1 MSTVFSTLS
10 LNHNYGT
17 EDFHAN
23 HQENHQIYSSIFRDA
38 ANSPYHKDLD
48 FDLSDVIS
56 KAVNSLK
63 GNYQSK
69 SCSKQANIRNP
80 CGICCKSVN
89 KNQHGIF
96 CTTCLKWY
104 HRKCNGTSLKDYESL
119 RNEDDDIPWQCI
131 LCLIDDNAS
140 KFPFGYLSS
149 MELND
154 FNGLDLPSQLKLL
167 PSYELRSKLS
177 GIPNLDNFDIE
188 ENHIRA
194 VNSNY
199 YDLHDFIKLT
209 NSVKKCLSLFHV
221 NIRSLSKHIDEL
233 KNVLHASKII
243 FDFIGVSETK
253 QLINKDFISNVDIE
267 GYHVYSQPSKSSSGG
282 VAIYVNNKLDHFRK
296 DDLSVIEDDFE
307 SLWIEIKNNRGKN
320 IMCGCIYRHPNRDPD
335 NFFEYIENT
344 LSKIDNNKYQIFIM
358 GDYNIDLLQ
367 YEHSSL
373 SNDFINTMISKSFL
387 PYILQ
392 PTRVT
397 DHSAT
402 VIDNIFS
409 NVTDCETVSGNLTT
423 LISDHFIQFFI
434 IKKKYISYKSCNYY
448 TRDYSNFGKE
458 KLIYDY
464 SLIDWTSLSDPQIS
478 VDDHFDYL
486 YEKTSECID
495 THVPK
500 KKVTKKYLKLRS
512 KPWINVRIQKLM
524 SYRDKLFSEM
534 NKHPTQSNKYL
545 YHKFRNRVV
554 SEQRR
559 GKKSYFQE
567 YFEKHKTNMKMLWH
581 GIRSIVNTS
590 NKNQASHISQLN
602 VNGKLIS
609 DPVIMANIFNK
620 YFVNV
625 GCNIDKSI
633 PRTKKSAL
641 DYLKK

>member
-1 MSTVFSTLS
+1 
-10 LNHNYGT
+10 
-17 EDFHAN
+17 
-23 HQENHQIYSSIFRDA
+23 
-38 ANSPYHKDLD
+38 
-48 FDLSDVIS
+48 
-56 KAVNSLK
+56 
-63 GNYQSK
+63 
-69 SCSKQANIRNP
+69 
-80 CGICCKSVN
+80 
-89 KNQHGIF
+89 
-96 CTTCLKWY
+96 
-104 HRKCNGTSLKDYESL
+104 
-119 RNEDDDIPWQCI
+119 
-131 LCLIDDNAS
+131 
-140 KFPFGYLSS
+140 
-149 MELND
+149 MELDD

-199 YDLHDFIKLT
+199 YDLHDFIKLI

-296 DDLSVIEDDFE
+296 DDLCVIEDDFE
-307 SLWIEIKNNRGKN
+307 SLWTEIKNNEGKN

-344 LSKIDNNKYQIFIM
+344 LSKLDNNKYQIFIM

-373 SNDFINTMISKSFL
+373 SNDFINMMISKSFL

-409 NVTDCETVSGNLTT
+409 NVTDSQTVSGNLTT

-434 IKKKYISYKSCNYY
+434 INKKYISYKSCNYY

-495 THVPK
+495 TYVPK

-512 KPWINVRIQKLM
+512 EPWINVRIQKLM

-534 NKHPTQSNKYL
+534 NKHPTPSNKYL

-590 NKNQASHISQLN
+590 NKDQASHISQLN

-625 GCNIDKSI
+625 GYNIDKSI

-641 DYLKK
+641 DYLKKRNPNSLFLAPVTSQEIETIIQSFDKNKSLDHTVFQSFYLKLLVHIFQNLYPPLSINLLKLVFSHKNLNLEKSIPFIKKKLLIYLQIIDLSPYYLVFQKLLKK

>member
-23 HQENHQIYSSIFRDA
+23 HQENHQIYSNIFRDA

-140 KFPFGYLSS
+140 KFPFGYLSR

-177 GIPNLDNFDIE
+177 GIPKLDNFDIE
-188 ENHIRA
+188 ENDIRA

-209 NSVKKCLSLFHV
+209 NFVKKCLSLFHV

-296 DDLSVIEDDFE
+296 DDLCVIEDDFE
-307 SLWIEIKNNRGKN
+307 SLWIEIKNNKGKN
-320 IMCGCIYRHPNRDPD
+320 IICGCIYRHPNRDPD
-335 NFFEYIENT
+335 NVFEYIENT
-344 LSKIDNNKYQIFIM
+344 LSKIDSNKYQIFIM

-367 YEHSSL
+367 HEHNSL
-373 SNDFINTMISKSFL
+373 SNDFINTMIAKSFL
-387 PYILQ
+387 LYILQ
-392 PTRVT
+392 PTKVT

-409 NVTDCETVSGNLTT
+409 NVTDCQTVSGNLTT

-448 TRDYSNFGKE
+448 TRDYLNFGKE

-486 YEKTSECID
+486 YEKISECID

-500 KKVTKKYLKLRS
+500 KKVTK
-512 KPWINVRIQKLM
+512 
-524 SYRDKLFSEM
+524 
-534 NKHPTQSNKYL
+534 
-545 YHKFRNRVV
+545 
-554 SEQRR
+554 
-559 GKKSYFQE
+559 
-567 YFEKHKTNMKMLWH
+567 
-581 GIRSIVNTS
+581 NT
-590 NKNQASHISQLN
+590 
-602 VNGKLIS
+602 
-609 DPVIMANIFNK
+609 
-620 YFVNV
+620 
-625 GCNIDKSI
+625 
-633 PRTKKSAL
+633 
-641 DYLKK
+641 

>member
-1 MSTVFSTLS
+1 
-10 LNHNYGT
+10 
-17 EDFHAN
+17 
-23 HQENHQIYSSIFRDA
+23 
-38 ANSPYHKDLD
+38 
-48 FDLSDVIS
+48 
-56 KAVNSLK
+56 
-63 GNYQSK
+63 
-69 SCSKQANIRNP
+69 
-80 CGICCKSVN
+80 
-89 KNQHGIF
+89 
-96 CTTCLKWY
+96 
-104 HRKCNGTSLKDYESL
+104 
-119 RNEDDDIPWQCI
+119 
-131 LCLIDDNAS
+131 
-140 KFPFGYLSS
+140 

-177 GIPNLDNFDIE
+177 GIPNLDNFGIE

-209 NSVKKCLSLFHV
+209 NSVKKCLPLFHV
-221 NIRSLSKHIDEL
+221 NIISLSKHIDEL

-253 QLINKDFISNVDIE
+253 QLINKDFISDVDIE

-307 SLWIEIKNNRGKN
+307 SLWIEIKNNKGKN

-464 SLIDWTSLSDPQIS
+464 SLIDWTSLSDPQII

-512 KPWINVRIQKLM
+512 KP
-524 SYRDKLFSEM
+524 
-534 NKHPTQSNKYL
+534 
-545 YHKFRNRVV
+545 
-554 SEQRR
+554 
-559 GKKSYFQE
+559 
-567 YFEKHKTNMKMLWH
+567 
-581 GIRSIVNTS
+581 
-590 NKNQASHISQLN
+590 
-602 VNGKLIS
+602 
-609 DPVIMANIFNK
+609 
-620 YFVNV
+620 
-625 GCNIDKSI
+625 
-633 PRTKKSAL
+633 
-641 DYLKK
+641 